1 MPSLEGL
8 RIGERMF
15 ERYVRL
21 KQLLKRPD
29 LDPEV
34 KREIEEFL
42 KVFDEY
48 LEFIGKNVRETC
60 KMLGIEINLSP
71 PKI

>member
-34 KREIEEFL
+34 K
-42 KVFDEY
+42 
-48 LEFIGKNVRETC
+48 
-60 KMLGIEINLSP
+60 S
-71 PKI
+71 